1 VNRSAAPAA
10 SPPAAAPA
18 SAAAG
23 RSGAAYWVGTVAAVF
38 LGAVFLVATWGKAI
52 DPGSFVEQVQLEGL
66 DFVLP
71 AVAVAWIALALEGA
85 VGVGLLVALRRL
97 WVLVPAAGLVVFF
110 LGLTARAWY
119 LTAHGLREDAA
130 GCGCFGN
137 LVERSPA
144 EAFWQDL
151 LLLGVPMALAFVGRP
166 RGGRTFPPLRTAL
179 VAVGALAALGLAW
192 KAPELPL
199 DDLATRLA
207 PGVEVAALC
216 AGGGEDRICLDTL
229 VPELAAGEH
238 LVVVADLESPELT
251 GAVDALNDYAV
262 EARGRGGAPLTV
274 LSSAPPEVHRGFF
287 WRRGPVFEVREV
299 PEAVL
304 APLYRRLPRSF
315 RVVDGRVEETW
326 SGLPPAAV
334 AAEGGEPSG
343 AADGPAGAAAAGD

>member
-1 VNRSAAPAA
+1 VSRTAAPAA
-10 SPPAAAPA
+10 PAAPPSA
-18 SAAAG
+18 AAAG
-23 RSGAAYWVGTVAAVF
+23 RFGWACRVGTAAAVF
-38 LGAVFLVATWGKAI
+38 LGAVFLVATWAKAI
-52 DPGSFVEQVQLEGL
+52 DPGSFVEQVRLEGL
-66 DFVLP
+66 DFALP
-71 AVAVAWIALALEGA
+71 AVAVAWIALALEAG
-85 VGVGLLVALRRL
+85 VGFGLLVALRRL
-97 WVLVPAAGLVVFF
+97 WVLVPAAALVVFF

-119 LTAHGLREDAA
+119 LSAHGLREDAA

-144 EAFWQDL
+144 EALWQDL

-179 VAVGALAALGLAW
+179 VVAGALATLGLAW

-199 DDLATRLA
+199 DDLATRLS

-216 AGGGEDRICLDTL
+216 AGRAEERVCLDTL
-229 VPELAAGEH
+229 APELAAGEH
-238 LVVVADLESPELT
+238 LVVLADLEAPAFT

-262 EARGRGGAPLTV
+262 EARGRGGAPLVV

-287 WRRGPVFEVREV
+287 WRWGPVFEVREV
-299 PEAVL
+299 PEALL

-315 RVVDGRVEETW
+315 RAVDGRVEETW

-334 AAEGGEPSG
+334 PAEASAEREPAPGGE
-343 AADGPAGAAAAGD
+343 AGPTD